1 MYSIEDKIRSR
12 FFIWCGV
19 RIIALILMIIY
30 LVLLCKNFFNNDI
43 NRGNNCKWC
52 KYFNCIPV
60 KGWCDIG
67 QVSVTSTTTTS
78 DSNSNSNPTTTASSS
93 SSSVPTTRYSTMT
106 YTTSMPS
113 SVENPKSNTNS
124 EGTNGGLRKDLPV
137 VLLVVIVVVQLISL
151 HVLVVIFNNNMEL
164 VVDYM

>member
-1 MYSIEDKIRSR
+1 
-12 FFIWCGV
+12 
-19 RIIALILMIIY
+19 
-30 LVLLCKNFFNNDI
+30 
-43 NRGNNCKWC
+43 
-52 KYFNCIPV
+52 
-60 KGWCDIG
+60 
-67 QVSVTSTTTTS
+67 
-78 DSNSNSNPTTTASSS
+78 
-93 SSSVPTTRYSTMT
+93 MT